1 MKTIQI
7 PSWAIYGILSLAA
20 FLFVFFFS
28 CTTSPLYEHHP
39 FWFHGDSGVFQEMGI
54 CILHGGTPYVDL
66 FDHKGPVLWFI
77 QALGLGISYKWGL
90 TILQTLFLF
99 ATLLTWYRSAL
110 LLTEHHIS
118 SISITLLCLLPLM
131 AFYQR
136 GNLCEEWSL
145 PFISLPLLLYLK
157 RWKSQTEDKKP
168 IYLHSDVFVLGICV
182 GVIAMIRL
190 NNTAP
195 MVGFALW
202 HLLRCLQCKEYRRLW
217 TDIAIVLGGIAMV
230 FVLCTVFFLIKE
242 GWNGV
247 GEMIYGCF
255 LFNLQYMG
263 SSADLPI
270 STRILH
276 YIPAIC
282 ALLITLSCAFQ
293 KNTAKNVALPLL
305 TSYVVSLLAIGRF
318 AYIHYMTIFLP
329 LFIISAGIT
338 IGNKSRWT
346 YVLWLGLS
354 LFSVYL
360 AYDAVDLLVFRLR
373 GKKANTELNDGF
385 HRFVTSLPEDERNSI
400 YNAGLNHMGAGLF
413 ADERIYQCNRIISRH
428 YIEISPKLKAYE
440 ETHSIEQIQPTWVI
454 MQGDKTDST
463 IQYLITH
470 YMIAD
475 TISGGEYAP
484 IWCWKKTIQPKHKIV
499 LHE

>member
-1 MKTIQI
+1 MKTSLITKW
-7 PSWAIYGILSLAA
+7 PIYGILLIAA
-20 FLFVFFFS
+20 FLFVYLFS
-28 CTTSPLYEHHP
+28 CTTSPLYEHYP

-54 CILHGGTPYVDL
+54 CLLQGGTPYVDL
-66 FDHKGPVLWFI
+66 FDHKGPILWFI
-77 QALGLGISYKWGL
+77 QALGFGISYKWGL

-99 ATLLTWYRSAL
+99 ATMLTWYKSAL
-110 LLTEHHIS
+110 IFNKHCLP
-118 SISITLLCLLPLM
+118 SITITLLCLLPIL
-131 AFYQR
+131 AFYKR

-157 RWKSQTEDKKP
+157 RWQNQTEDKQP
-168 IYLHSDVFVLGICV
+168 IYRHSDAFVLGVCV

-202 HLLRCLQCKEYRRLW
+202 HLLRCLQCKEYHRFW
-217 TDIAIVLGGIAMV
+217 TDIAIVLGGMTIV

-263 SSADLPI
+263 NSADLPI
-270 STRILH
+270 NTRILH
-276 YIPAIC
+276 YIPTLC
-282 ALLITLSCAFQ
+282 ALFITLSYVFQ
-293 KNTAKNVALPLL
+293 KNTTRNVALPLL
-305 TSYVVSLLAIGRF
+305 ISYVVSLLAIGRF

-329 LFIISAGIT
+329 LFILSAGIT
-338 IGNKSRWT
+338 VGNKSRWT

-360 AYDAVDLLVFRLR
+360 AYDAIDLLFFRLR
-373 GKKANTELNDGF
+373 GKKANTELNDEF

-413 ADERIYQCNRIISRH
+413 AKERVYQCNRFIYKNHYLISKRLFNYSLSH
-428 YIEISPKLKAYE
+428 GIDNLK
-440 ETHSIEQIQPTWVI
+440 PTWVLT
-454 MQGDKTDST
+454 QGTKHEIEDKYLLSHYIISDS
-463 IQYLITH
+463 IP
-470 YMIAD
+470 
-475 TISGGEYAP
+475 GGEYDT
-484 IWCWKKTIQPKHKIV
+484 IWCWHIKK
-499 LHE
+499 